1 MAYLVMEQLQ
11 PTTIGRWPT
20 AFISVGAFMAAL
32 SVVASAYATHGNSL
46 NGTSALMVQAS
57 LNLLQ
62 FHSIGLILL
71 GILGQSRPT
80 EKRLQFAGA
89 FFLLGCLLF
98 SINILLRAWH
108 DIQIFKA
115 LVPCGGTSYILGWL
129 AFALAYVRKSTAI
142 KQPQASESGDQTH

>member
-1 MAYLVMEQLQ
+1 MDQLQ
-11 PTTIGRWPT
+11 PTTLRRWPT
-20 AFISVGAFMAAL
+20 GFIAVGAFMAAL
-32 SVVASAYATHGNSL
+32 SVLSSAYASHGNSL
-46 NGTSALMVQAS
+46 NGTSPLMVQAS
-57 LNLLQ
+57 LNLMQ
-62 FHSIGLILL
+62 FHSIGLILI
-71 GILGQSRPT
+71 GTLGQTKPN

-115 LVPCGGTSYILGWL
+115 LVPWGGTSYILGWL
-129 AFALAYVRKSTAI
+129 AFALAYVRKSIPI